1 MILDIQS
8 QLDIIHKI
16 RKGDIKEGL
25 GLGVKLFD
33 QHFRF
38 KEEFGIFL
46 GHSNVGK
53 THLVLYLMFLYSYR
67 HKLRWLI
74 YSSENEPYSLVKK
87 LIEFKEGL
95 PINKIDEDKLKE
107 SSRWVDS
114 HFKFIGIDEM
124 QTYKSLID
132 LGTEFKKAWDYHGFL
147 IDPYNSLEKD
157 RDLFRSVGSH
167 EYDYTVCSEFR
178 QFCHLNK
185 VALWLTTHAVTEALR
200 LVHPSNHDYAGFPIA
215 PRMSHAEGGG
225 KFSNRS
231 NFFAT
236 VHRYVQHPMDW
247 MITELHILKIKNTD
261 TGGMPTT
268 LLSPIKMRSLLNN
281 VGYSLEGKC
290 MKEMIDEYIGK
301 SISKT

>member
-16 RKGDIKEGL
+16 RKGEIKEGL
-25 GLGVKLFD
+25 SLGIKSFD
-33 QHFRF
+33 THFRF

-53 THLVLYLMFLYSYR
+53 THLVLYLMFLYSYK
-67 HKLRWLI
+67 HNLRWLVF
-74 YSSENEPYSLVKK
+74 SSENEPYSLVKK
-87 LIEFKEGL
+87 VIEFKEGL

-107 SSRWVDS
+107 SSGWVDS
-114 HFKFIGIDEM
+114 HFKFISIEEM
-124 QTYKSLID
+124 QTYKSLLD
-132 LGTEFKKAWDYHGFL
+132 LGTEIKKGWDYHGFL

-157 RDLFRSVGSH
+157 RDIFRSVGSH
-167 EYDYTVCSEFR
+167 EYDYQVCSEFR
-178 QFCHLNK
+178 MFSSKNK

-200 LVHPSNHDYAGFPIA
+200 LVHPSTHEYAGFPIA

-231 NFFAT
+231 NFFTT
-236 VHRYVQHPMDW
+236 VHRYVQHPLDW
-247 MITELHILKIKNTD
+247 MITELHVLKVKNTD

-268 LLSPIKMRSLLNN
+268 LLSPIKMRSLINN
-281 VGYSLEGKC
+281 VGYSIEG
-290 MKEMIDEYIGK
+290 ENMIELINEHTRKG
-301 SISKT
+301 ISKT